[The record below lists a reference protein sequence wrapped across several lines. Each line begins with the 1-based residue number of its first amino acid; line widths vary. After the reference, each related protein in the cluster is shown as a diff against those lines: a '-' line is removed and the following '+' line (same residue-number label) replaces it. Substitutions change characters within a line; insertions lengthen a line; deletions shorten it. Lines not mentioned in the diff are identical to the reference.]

1 MFFIL
6 FHLNFPLTDFFWPDL
21 HFFWRMHRVIFVAT
35 KKSCVSQWTFQD
47 CTLIGRTENILLVA
61 EYIDFG
67 CKHVSQRAF
76 LLGCPIFESS
86 DKCSSVDE
94 AQSHK
99 KNLLKKLTHAYQA
112 VQISSI
118 KHLSLLL
125 LLMYIES
132 KLALHFDHIL
142 ILLPSKNLCIWHIYP
157 TIL

>member
-1 MFFIL
+1 
-6 FHLNFPLTDFFWPDL
+6 
-21 HFFWRMHRVIFVAT
+21 MHRVIFVAT
-35 KKSCVSQWTFQD
+35 KKSCVSQWTFQG

-99 KNLLKKLTHAYQA
+99 KKLLKKLTHAYQA

-142 ILLPSKNLCIWHIYP
+142 ILLPSKNLCI
-157 TIL
+157 